1 MVSLLTCKPKSQ
13 AGEDGMLKYAGLA
26 LLFGTTVGVAWA
38 QGSGKFDGQYVG
50 DLTLTKE
57 ISGDC
62 TRPPVG
68 AVYPLT
74 ISGGK
79 VRFVYRPRF
88 GTTLTGSIDGNG
100 NFTASTRVSKGIVLM
115 SGKVQGNTV
124 SASITSPSCNY
135 SFKAKKE
142 A

>member
-1 MVSLLTCKPKSQ
+1 
-13 AGEDGMLKYAGLA
+13 MLKYAGLA
-26 LLFGTTVGVAWA
+26 LLFITTIGVALA
-38 QGSGKFDGQYVG
+38 QVSIKFDGQYVG

-68 AVYPLT
+68 AVYPLI

-79 VRFVYRPRF
+79 IRFVYRPRF
-88 GTTLTGSIDGNG
+88 GTTLTGSIDDNG
-100 NFTASTRVSKGIVLM
+100 NFTAFTRVSKGIVHM
-115 SGKVQGNTV
+115 SGKVQGNTL

-135 SFKAKKE
+135 SFTAKR